1 MYRSITVALAVLA
14 LAGCGASEPVQVPD
28 AGVDASTPQISAT
41 VSPARARVVAPAKTT
56 KRAAR
61 PAAPAPAP
69 ATRRAVPAQP
79 VAEPAARKPPAAPAP
94 AVEAPKPRTVEPTPA
109 APPAK
114 PTPKPAPVKLPPC
127 YTTILFPGSGDAAPQ
142 GDCEGTPAVIDCRKP
157 GNPHLQCTGIHPT
170 PGAPPAYDA
179 PTMKRY

>member
-69 ATRRAVPAQP
+69 A
-79 VAEPAARKPPAAPAP
+79 
-94 AVEAPKPRTVEPTPA
+94 VEAPKPRTVEPTPA
-109 APPAK
+109 APPTK